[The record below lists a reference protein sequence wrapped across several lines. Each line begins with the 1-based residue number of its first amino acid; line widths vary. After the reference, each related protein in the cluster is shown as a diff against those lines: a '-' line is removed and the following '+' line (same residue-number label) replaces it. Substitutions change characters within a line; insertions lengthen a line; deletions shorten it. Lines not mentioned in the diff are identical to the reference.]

1 MEKNFFYIPLFHLHN
16 NAPCLSTKILH
27 NRCFQFFL
35 GITMVPREIK
45 DNAYAKFR
53 GGGVNKVHYDWR
65 ENIEFEKT
73 SLL

>member
-1 MEKNFFYIPLFHLHN
+1 
-16 NAPCLSTKILH
+16 
-27 NRCFQFFL
+27 
-35 GITMVPREIK
+35 MVPREIK

-53 GGGVNKVHYDWR
+53 GGGGLNKVHYDWR

>member
-1 MEKNFFYIPLFHLHN
+1 
-16 NAPCLSTKILH
+16 
-27 NRCFQFFL
+27 
-35 GITMVPREIK
+35 MVPREIK

-53 GGGVNKVHYDWR
+53 GGGGGGGGVNKVHYDWR